1 MDMDDKEKG
10 KAGTVDMA
18 KLTADITAQKEL
30 AAKGQISQAIEGLLN
45 LEKSSRLVEDVTAT
59 KACCTAILEVC
70 FEAKDWRALE
80 ENVMLLTKRRSQLKQ
95 AIQATVRQAMSYI
108 DSIADKDTRVSL
120 IKTLQAVTEGKA
132 TAVDASDV
140 TWQFFV
146 IFVEIERARLTK
158 RLAAIKEADGN
169 VDEAADILQEVAVE
183 TFGAMAKTEKIAFIL
198 EQVRLCLDKK
208 DFVRAQILSRKVS
221 PRAFV
226 ERKGESQGEIGIEGT
241 AIEEAEQGTPPLS
254 ELKLRYYE
262 LLIRYYSHLNNYLEM
277 TRCYRAIY
285 EVHVAAAEEVAKW
298 MPLHSLVV
306 LKHVCWCLVLTPAYS
321 TPLGSSS
328 DRTTLLTTT
337 QQDKKLSELPEYK
350 ALLTTFTNSEIIRWA
365 AFEAQYSGE
374 MAAFSDSLFADP
386 PDPKRREDLQL
397 RIIEHNVLVAAK
409 YYSRMRTS
417 RLSTILDLMPEQME
431 KHVSDLVVAKAIRA
445 KIDRPAGI
453 ITLAQPQSPEE
464 QLNSWGGN
472 IARLLE
478 LVDKSCQLIEKE
490 AMVHKVALSTGA
502 AELLYMIRCV
512 QFDAGPLRVHEGLR
526 RLDAGVRDN
535 VLRADNSAR
544 CDDGNRNL
552 QVQTSKSKPE

>member
-1 MDMDDKEKG
+1 MSVGEFTASNIAMDMDEKEKG

-18 KLTADITAQKEL
+18 KLFADIALQKEM
-30 AAKGQISQAIEGLLN
+30 APKGQLASAIESLLN
-45 LEKSSRLVEDVTAT
+45 LEKSSRLAEDVTAT
-59 KACCTAILEVC
+59 KACCAAILDVC
-70 FEAKDWRALE
+70 YEARDWRALE
-80 ENVMLLTKRRSQLKQ
+80 ENVILLTKRRSQLKQ
-95 AIQATVRQAMSYI
+95 AIQATVRQAISYI
-108 DSIADKDTRVSL
+108 DSIEVKDTRVSL
-120 IKTLQAVTEGKA
+120 IKTLQAVTEGK
-132 TAVDASDV
+132 
-140 TWQFFV
+140 

-226 ERKGESQGEIGIEGT
+226 ERKGEGQGEIGIEGT
-241 AIEEAEQGTPPLS
+241 AIEEADKGTPSLA

-285 EVHVAAAEEVAKW
+285 EVHAAAEDAEKW
-298 MPLHSLVV
+298 VPV
-306 LKHVCWCLVLTPAYS
+306 LKHVCWSLVLTPAYS
-321 TPLGSSS
+321 TPHGSSS

-337 QQDKKLSELPEYK
+337 LQDKKLSELPEYK
-350 ALLTTFTNSEIIRWA
+350 TLLTSFTNTEIIRWTV
-365 AFEAQYSGE
+365 FESQYEGE
-374 MAAFSDSLFADP
+374 LAAFSGGLFSE
-386 PDPKRREDLQL
+386 PKRHEDLQL

-417 RLSTILDLMPEQME
+417 RLATILSLTPEQME
-431 KHVSDLVVAKAIRA
+431 KHVSDLVVAKAIKA

-453 ITLAQPQSPEE
+453 INLAQPQSPEE
-464 QLNSWGGN
+464 QLNSWAGN

-490 AMVHKVALSTGA
+490 AMVHKVTLA
-502 AELLYMIRCV
+502 A
-512 QFDAGPLRVHEGLR
+512 RV
-526 RLDAGVRDN
+526 
-535 VLRADNSAR
+535 
-544 CDDGNRNL
+544 
-552 QVQTSKSKPE
+552 